1 MVKSVEEQIR
11 RASNSTIAKVSTE
24 IMASEGKKTVGRV
37 TFTEHNF
44 ILQKLMRE
52 TGSDEEDCEGE
63 PMPLSPTSF
72 VCRSVSMHLCA
83 KDLLVVFDMDHT
95 IVGDLVSLSDRDN
108 VETSVPWVW

>member
-1 MVKSVEEQIR
+1 MVKSVEEIR
-11 RASNSTIAKVSTE
+11 RACNFTIANVPTE
-24 IMASEGKKTVGRV
+24 IMASEGKTTVGRV
-37 TFTEHNF
+37 KFTEHNF

-52 TGSDEEDCEGE
+52 AGSDEEDCEGE
-63 PMPLSPTSF
+63 PTPPSPTSF

-83 KDLLVVFDMDHT
+83 NDLLVVFDMDHT